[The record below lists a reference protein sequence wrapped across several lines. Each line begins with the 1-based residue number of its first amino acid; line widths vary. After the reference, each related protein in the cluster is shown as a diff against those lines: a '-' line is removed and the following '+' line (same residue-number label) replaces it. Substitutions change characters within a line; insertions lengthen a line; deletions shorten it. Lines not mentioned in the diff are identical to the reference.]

1 MLFDRNNIYVKR
13 VTLFLLVAATC
24 VVTFA
29 QTSDNPRNEMPMLG
43 ELQDPQIIV
52 RKKRRALEVYDG
64 GKLIKTFTVVLGFAP
79 SGDKEIEGDGKT
91 PEGEFYVFTKNAES
105 KFHLSL
111 GLSYPSKDDAERGLD
126 TGVITRSER
135 DEIVSAIDNK
145 TMPPQKT
152 ALGGEIYIHGGGV
165 ESDWTWGCVALKN
178 EEIEELFRLIP
189 VGTKVE
195 IKP

>member
-1 MLFDRNNIYVKR
+1 
-13 VTLFLLVAATC
+13 
-24 VVTFA
+24 
-29 QTSDNPRNEMPMLG
+29 MLG
-43 ELQDPQIIV
+43 ELKDPHIIV
-52 RKKRRALEVYDG
+52 RKKQRALEVYDG
-64 GKLIKTFTVVLGFAP
+64 GKLVKTFTVVLGFAP

-91 PEGEFYVFTKNAES
+91 PEGEFYVFTKNAGS

-126 TGVITRSER
+126 AGVITRSER
-135 DEIVSAIDNK
+135 DAIVSAIDNK

-189 VGTKVE
+189 VGTKVM